1 MMLTLGYC
9 HYTLMCKLNHSTF
22 HIPPPCHE
30 LVRYLYSDG
39 HILAVEKPAGLLTV
53 PGRIVKDCVLSRVL
67 EDFPT
72 ARIVHRLDLDTSGL
86 VILSLSKPS
95 VSAMNRLFRER
106 VIKKTY
112 TALVNGLVT
121 EDTGSIDFPLA
132 ADPIDRPKQRLDRV
146 SGKAALTR
154 FEVIER
160 CNSETRLSLQPVTGR
175 QHQLRLHLALLGH
188 PILGC
193 DLYADETTYAKADRL
208 MLHSTKM
215 MFPHPVTQESLSLES
230 DVPF

>member
-1 MMLTLGYC
+1 M
-9 HYTLMCKLNHSTF
+9 
-22 HIPPPCHE
+22 
-30 LVRYLYSDG
+30 
-39 HILAVEKPAGLLTV
+39 
-53 PGRIVKDCVLSRVL
+53 
-67 EDFPT
+67 
-72 ARIVHRLDLDTSGL
+72 
-86 VILSLSKPS
+86 
-95 VSAMNRLFRER
+95 LFR
-106 VIKKTY
+106 
-112 TALVNGLVT
+112 
-121 EDTGSIDFPLA
+121 S
-132 ADPIDRPKQRLDRV
+132 QRLDRV